1 MSDENRMGNGG
12 VGKPTEEAE
21 VRCSKRFSQNIRM
34 VEPGTSGPFGS
45 PRWDPGS
52 SHCPAEVLEKML
64 KSVPQGSRPHPL
76 V

>member
-12 VGKPTEEAE
+12 IGKPTEEAE

-34 VEPGTSGPFGS
+34 VEPGTSG